1 MPSEDELEEIANAIE
16 EKTGKTLE
24 DKSLSGI
31 LAQIAN
37 QDYFNLGDANGG
49 YPTEYAVVCQESRG
63 TLLDCFFD
71 AIGDLKGK
79 FKVCSYYRDKDNV
92 LTIRYCGP
100 DQNPNYFTFS
110 VSYSIETY
118 RVLANIA
125 NQVGPGFALAPD
137 ANNYLLADSA
147 HVCVDGHGI
156 IITDDDEQIASCVK
170 GDAIT
175 EGQIVNI
182 AEEDM
187 QYLIGVSLY

>member
-1 MPSEDELEEIANAIE
+1 MP
-16 EKTGKTLE
+16 
-24 DKSLSGI
+24 
-31 LAQIAN
+31 QIAN
-37 QDYFNLGDANGG
+37 QDYFNLGDVYGG
-49 YPTEYAVVCQESRG
+49 YPTTYAVVCQESRG

-79 FKVCSYYRDKDNV
+79 FRVCSYYREDDT
-92 LTIRYCGP
+92 LSIRYCGS
-100 DQNPNYFTFS
+100 DQNPNYFTIS
-110 VSYSIETY
+110 VSFSIETY
-118 RVLANIA
+118 RVLANIQ
-125 NQVGPGFALAPD
+125 NQVGGDFTLEPD

-156 IITDDDEQIASCVK
+156 IITVDDDGQIASCVK